1 MPQFAHTVEDLVFYL
16 VQNACYDAEHSV
28 TKARL
33 FVRYAAELA
42 IRKPT
47 SVTIDGNTSKWDHS
61 QLLEDLARARR
72 WLAANDPALTSR
84 GTGGGPRYYDHS
96 DIRR

>member
-16 VQNACYDAEHSV
+16 IQNSCFDTDRSV
-28 TKARL
+28 EKARL
-33 FVRYAAELA
+33 FVKYASELA

-47 SVTIDGNTSKWDHS
+47 SVTIDGNSTKWDHS
-61 QLLEDLARARR
+61 QLLDDLARARR
-72 WLAANDPALTSR
+72 WLAANDPALTSS
-84 GTGGGPRYYDHS
+84 GSGGGSRYYDHS